1 MTEVEAAAKAPFA
14 GTALAPPTVE
24 AERTADGGWLLRQPV
39 PLGAVPDHLIG
50 VLRARAAEMPDRTF
64 LAERDGAGG
73 WRRLDYAGAAAKSAA
88 IGQALVERGHGAD
101 RPVAILSDNSID
113 FGLLQL
119 GAMHVGVPV
128 MPVSPAYSL
137 MSRDFEKLRGVIAH
151 HDPSA
156 IFVDTP
162 GPFAAALA
170 ALDLD
175 GRTILTSDGAD
186 GTESLAAWAATA
198 PGPALEARLAEIGPD
213 TVAKILLTSGST
225 GLPKGVINTQRM
237 LCANQVQTVFSYP
250 FLLERPPVICDWLP
264 WNHTFG
270 GNFCFNLTI
279 FHGGTFYLDDGK
291 PAPGLFDRTLANL
304 RAVDSTLYLNVP
316 RGYDV
321 LVQALEAD
329 AELRDHLLGDLDVLF
344 FAGAALPQSLRR
356 KLDALS
362 VAARGARTPIVTS
375 LGSTE
380 TAPAATYMTWDSD
393 VWGNVGV
400 PLPGVEV
407 KLAPNGDKLEA
418 RFRGVTISPGYWGA
432 PEITAKAFDEDGF
445 FRIGDAVKF
454 LDAGDPAQGLLFDG
468 RVTENFK
475 LLSGT
480 WVAVGTLRLAV
491 ISAAAPVLQDAV
503 ITGHDRDEIGIV
515 GFPSLPGCRAL
526 CPDLAADA
534 TLAEAIARPEI
545 RDRLAAGLARHN
557 AENRGS
563 STRIA
568 RALLA
573 AEPPAIDA
581 GEITDK
587 GYINQRAVLARRAAE
602 VERLHAEPSDA
613 GVIDLT
619 GRTAS

>member
-1 MTEVEAAAKAPFA
+1 MDDIAAAAKAPFA
-14 GTALAPPTVE
+14 ATALAPPTVE
-24 AERTADGGWLLRQPV
+24 AEATGDGGWLLRQPV

-50 VLRARAAEMPDRTF
+50 VLREQARAVPDRTF

-73 WRRLDYAGAAAKSAA
+73 WRKLDYRTAAAKSAA
-88 IGQALVERGHGAD
+88 IGQALIERGHGPD

-119 GAMHVGVPV
+119 GCMHVSVPV

-137 MSRDFEKLRGVIAH
+137 MSRDFAKLKGVIAH
-151 HDPSA
+151 HDPSVV
-156 IFVDTP
+156 FVDDP
-162 GPFAAALA
+162 GPFAAALE

-175 GRTILTSDGAD
+175 GRTLLTSDGA
-186 GTESLAAWAATA
+186 GGSESLAAWAETPAT
-198 PGPALEARLAEIGPD
+198 GALEARLAEVGPD

-237 LCANQVQTVFSYP
+237 LCGNQVQTIHAYP

-270 GNFCFNLTI
+270 GNFCFNLI
-279 FHGGTFYLDDGK
+279 LFHGGTFWLDEGK

-304 RAVDSTLYLNVP
+304 REVTPTLYLNVP

-321 LVQALEAD
+321 LVRALEAD
-329 AELRDHLLGDLDVLF
+329 PGLRDRLLGDLDVLF
-344 FAGAALPQSLRR
+344 FAGAALPQSLRE

-380 TAPAATYMTWDSD
+380 TAPAGTYMTWDSD
-393 VWGNVGV
+393 AWGNIGV

-418 RFRGVTISPGYWGA
+418 RFRGPTISPGYWGS
-432 PEITAKAFDEDGF
+432 PDLTAKAFDEDGY

-454 LDAGDPAQGLLFDG
+454 LDPGDPAQGLVFDG

-491 ISAAAPVLQDAV
+491 ISAAAPVLQDAA

-526 CPDLAADA
+526 CPDLADDA
-534 TLAEAIARPEI
+534 ALEDVIARPEI
-545 RDRLAAGLARHN
+545 RARLAEGLAAHN

-568 RALLA
+568 RAVLT

-602 VERLHAEPSDA
+602 VTRLHAAAPDA
-613 GVIDLT
+613 DVIDLT
-619 GRTAS
+619 GRA

>member
-1 MTEVEAAAKAPFA
+1 MDHIADAAKAPFA
-14 GTALAPPTVE
+14 ATRLAPPSVE
-24 AERTADGGWLLRQPV
+24 AEATGDGGWLLRQPV
-39 PLGAVPDHLIG
+39 PLGAVPDHLVG
-50 VLRARAAEMPDRTF
+50 VLRERAADAPDRTF

-88 IGQALVERGHGAD
+88 IGQALIERGHGPD

-119 GAMHVGVPV
+119 GCMHVSVPV

-137 MSRDFEKLRGVIAH
+137 MSRDFAKLKGVIAH
-151 HDPSA
+151 HDPGA
-156 IFVDTP
+156 VFVDRP
-162 GPFAAALA
+162 GPFAAALE
-170 ALDLD
+170 ALDME
-175 GRTILTSDGAD
+175 GRTLVTSDGEG
-186 GTESLAAWAATA
+186 GTESLARWAETE
-198 PGPALEARLAEIGPD
+198 PTDALEARLAGVGPD

-237 LCANQVQTVFSYP
+237 LCGNQAQTIFSYP

-270 GNFCFNLTI
+270 GNFCFNMTI

-291 PAPGLFDRTLANL
+291 PAPGPFDRTLANL
-304 RAVDSTLYLNVP
+304 RDVKSTLYLNVP
-316 RGYDV
+316 RGYDM
-321 LVQALEAD
+321 LVSALETD
-329 AELRDHLLGDLDVLF
+329 AELRDRLLGDLDVLF
-344 FAGAALPQSLRR
+344 FAGAALPQSLRE
-356 KLDALS
+356 KLDVLS

-380 TAPAATYMTWDSD
+380 TAPAGTYMTWDSD
-393 VWGNVGV
+393 AWGNIGV

-407 KLAPNGDKLEA
+407 KLVPNGDKLEA
-418 RFRGVTISPGYWGA
+418 RFRGPTISPGYWGA
-432 PEITAKAFDEDGF
+432 PDLTRKAFDEDGF

-454 LDAGDPAQGLLFDG
+454 LDEDDPAQGLVFDG

-491 ISAAAPVLQDAV
+491 ISAAAPVLQDAA
-503 ITGHDRDEIGIV
+503 ITGHDRDEIGII

-526 CPDLAADA
+526 CPELADDA
-534 TLAEAIARPEI
+534 TLEDVIARPEI
-545 RDRLAAGLARHN
+545 RERLRAGLARHN

-568 RALLA
+568 RALLSP
-573 AEPPAIDA
+573 EPPVIDA

-602 VERLHAEPSDA
+602 VERLHANPPDPDL
-613 GVIDLT
+613 IDLT
-619 GRTAS
+619 GSTA

>member
-1 MTEVEAAAKAPFA
+1 MDDIAVEAKAPFA
-14 GTALAPPTVE
+14 GTALAPPSVEVE
-24 AERTADGGWLLRQPV
+24 ATGDGSWLLRQPV
-39 PLGAVPDHLIG
+39 KLGALPDHLIG
-50 VLRARAAEMPDRTF
+50 ELRDRAAEVPDRIF
-64 LAERDGAGG
+64 LAERDGTGG
-73 WRRLDYAGAAAKSAA
+73 WRKLDYRAAAAKSAA
-88 IGQALVERGHGAD
+88 IGQALIDRGHGPG

-119 GAMHVGVPV
+119 GCMHVSVPV

-137 MSRDFEKLRGVIAH
+137 MSRDFAKLKGVIAH
-151 HDPSA
+151 HDPSV
-156 IFVDTP
+156 IFVDRP
-162 GPFAAALA
+162 GPFAAALD
-170 ALDLD
+170 ALDME
-175 GRTILTSDGAD
+175 GRTLVTSDGEG
-186 GTESLAAWAATA
+186 GTESLARWAETE
-198 PGPALEARLAEIGPD
+198 PTDALEARLAEVGPD
-213 TVAKILLTSGST
+213 TIAKILLTSGST

-237 LCANQVQTVFSYP
+237 LCGNQVQTIFSYP

-279 FHGGTFYLDDGK
+279 FHGGTFWLDDGK

-304 RAVDSTLYLNVP
+304 REVKSTLYLNVP

-321 LVQALEAD
+321 LVRALEAD
-329 AELRDHLLGDLDVLF
+329 ADLRDRLLGDLDVLF
-344 FAGAALPQSLRR
+344 FAGAALPQSLRE

-380 TAPAATYMTWDSD
+380 TAPAGTYMTWDSD
-393 VWGNVGV
+393 VWGNIGV
-400 PLPGVEV
+400 PLPGVEI
-407 KLAPNGDKLEA
+407 KLVPNGDKLEA
-418 RFRGVTISPGYWGA
+418 RFRGPTVSPGYWGS
-432 PEITAKAFDEDGF
+432 PDLTEKAFDEDGF

-454 LDAGDPAQGLLFDG
+454 LDPEDPAQGLIFDG

-503 ITGHDRDEIGIV
+503 ITGHDRDEIGLI
-515 GFPSLPGCRAL
+515 GIPSLPGCRSL
-526 CPDLAADA
+526 CPDLGDDA
-534 TLAEAIARPEI
+534 TLEDAIARPEI
-545 RDRLAAGLARHN
+545 RERLRAGLAAHN
-557 AENRGS
+557 AEHRGS

-568 RALLA
+568 RAVLSS
-573 AEPPAIDA
+573 EPPVIDA

-602 VERLHAEPSDA
+602 VERLHAGAPDA
-613 GVIDLT
+613 DVIDLT
-619 GRTAS
+619 GRTS

>member
-1 MTEVEAAAKAPFA
+1 MDHIADAAKAPFA
-14 GTALAPPTVE
+14 ATRLAPPSVE
-24 AERTADGGWLLRQPV
+24 AEATGDGGWLLRQPV

-50 VLRARAAEMPDRTF
+50 VLRERAADAPDRTF

-88 IGQALVERGHGAD
+88 IGQALIERGHGPD

-119 GAMHVGVPV
+119 GCMHVSVPV

-137 MSRDFEKLRGVIAH
+137 MSRDFAKLKGVIAH

-156 IFVDTP
+156 VFVDRP
-162 GPFAAALA
+162 GPFAAALE
-170 ALDLD
+170 ALDME
-175 GRTILTSDGAD
+175 GRTLVTSDGEG
-186 GTESLAAWAATA
+186 GTESLAEWAETE
-198 PGPALEARLAEIGPD
+198 PTDALEARLAGVGPD

-237 LCANQVQTVFSYP
+237 LCGNQAQTIFSYP
-250 FLLERPPVICDWLP
+250 FLLERPPTICDWLP

-270 GNFCFNLTI
+270 GNFCFNMTI

-291 PAPGLFDRTLANL
+291 PAPGPFERTLANL
-304 RAVDSTLYLNVP
+304 RDVKSTLYLNVP
-316 RGYDV
+316 RGYDM
-321 LVQALEAD
+321 LVSALEAD
-329 AELRDHLLGDLDVLF
+329 AELRDRLLGDLDVLF
-344 FAGAALPQSLRR
+344 FAGAALPQSLRE

-380 TAPAATYMTWDSD
+380 TAPAGTYMTWDSD
-393 VWGNVGV
+393 AWGNVGV

-407 KLAPNGDKLEA
+407 KLVPNGDKLEV
-418 RFRGVTISPGYWGA
+418 RFRGPTISPGYWGA
-432 PEITAKAFDEDGF
+432 PELTEKAFDEDGF

-454 LDAGDPAQGLLFDG
+454 LDPGDPAQGLVFDG

-491 ISAAAPVLQDAV
+491 ISAAAPVLQDAA
-503 ITGHDRDEIGIV
+503 ITGHDRDEIGII

-526 CPDLAADA
+526 CPDLRDDA
-534 TLAEAIARPEI
+534 TLEDVIARPEI
-545 RDRLAAGLARHN
+545 RERLREGLAAHN
-557 AENRGS
+557 AANRGS

-568 RALLA
+568 RALLSP
-573 AEPPAIDA
+573 EPPVIDA

-602 VERLHAEPSDA
+602 VERLHAGAPDA
-613 GVIDLT
+613 DVIDLT
-619 GRTAS
+619 GRSTA

>member
-1 MTEVEAAAKAPFA
+1 MDDIAAAAKAPFA
-14 GTALAPPTVE
+14 ATRLAPPTVE
-24 AERTADGGWLLRQPV
+24 AEATGDGGWLLRQPV
-39 PLGAVPDHLIG
+39 PLGELPDHLIG
-50 VLRARAAEMPDRTF
+50 VLREQARAVPDRTF

-73 WRRLDYAGAAAKSAA
+73 WRTLDYAQAAAKSAA
-88 IGQALVERGHGAD
+88 IGQALIERGHGPD

-119 GAMHVGVPV
+119 GCMHVSVPV

-137 MSRDFEKLRGVIAH
+137 MSRDFAKLKGVIAH

-156 IFVDTP
+156 IFVDKP
-162 GPFAAALA
+162 GPFAAALD

-175 GRTILTSDGAD
+175 GRTLLTSDGA
-186 GTESLAAWAATA
+186 GGSESLAAWAEIPVTD
-198 PGPALEARLAEIGPD
+198 ALESRLAQVGPD

-237 LCANQVQTVFSYP
+237 LCGNQVQTIHAYP

-270 GNFCFNLTI
+270 GNFCFNLI
-279 FHGGTFYLDDGK
+279 LFHGGTFWLDEGK
-291 PAPGLFDRTLANL
+291 PAPGLFEKTLANL
-304 RAVDSTLYLNVP
+304 REVEPTLYLNVP

-321 LVQALEAD
+321 LVRALEAD
-329 AELRDHLLGDLDVLF
+329 ADLRDRLLGDLDVLF
-344 FAGAALPQSLRR
+344 FAGAALPQSLRE
-356 KLDALS
+356 KLDTLS

-380 TAPAATYMTWDSD
+380 TAPAGTYMTWDSD
-393 VWGNVGV
+393 AWGNIGV

-418 RFRGVTISPGYWGA
+418 RFRGPTISPGYWGS
-432 PEITAKAFDEDGF
+432 PDLTRKAFDEEGY
-445 FRIGDAVKF
+445 FRIGDAVTF
-454 LDAGDPAQGLLFDG
+454 LDPGDPAQGLVFDG

-491 ISAAAPVLQDAV
+491 ISAAAPVLQDAA

-515 GFPSLPGCRAL
+515 GFPSLPGCRSL
-526 CPDLAADA
+526 CPDIADDA
-534 TLAEAIARPEI
+534 TLEDVIARPEI
-545 RDRLAAGLARHN
+545 RARLAEGLAAHN

-568 RALLA
+568 RAVLT

-602 VERLHAEPSDA
+602 VTRLHAAAPDED
-613 GVIDLT
+613 VIDLT
-619 GRTAS
+619 GRA

>member
-50 VLRARAAEMPDRTF
+50 VLRARASEVPDRTF
-64 LAERDGAGG
+64 LAERDGGG

-88 IGQALVERGHGAD
+88 IGQALVERGHGPD

-119 GAMHVGVPV
+119 GAMHVSVPV

-151 HDPSA
+151 HDPSVV
-156 IFVDTP
+156 FVDTP

-186 GTESLAAWAATA
+186 GTESLAEWAATA

-237 LCANQVQTVFSYP
+237 LCANQVQTIFSYP

-270 GNFCFNLTI
+270 GNFCFNMTI

-291 PAPGLFDRTLANL
+291 PAPGLFEKTLANL

-329 AELRDHLLGDLDVLF
+329 AGLRDHLLGDLDVLF

-362 VAARGARTPIVTS
+362 VAARGARTPVVTS

-418 RFRGVTISPGYWGA
+418 RFRGVTVSPGYWGA

-454 LDAGDPAQGLLFDG
+454 LDAGDPARGLLFDG

-503 ITGHDRDEIGIV
+503 IAGHDRDEICII

-534 TLAEAIARPEI
+534 PLEDAIARPEI
-545 RDRLAAGLARHN
+545 RARLAAGLAAHN

-568 RALLA
+568 RALLT
-573 AEPPAIDA
+573 AEPPVIDA

-587 GYINQRAVLARRAAE
+587 GYINQRAVLARRASE
-602 VERLHAEPSDA
+602 VERLYAEPSDA
-613 GVIDLT
+613 GAIDLT

>member
-64 LAERDGAGG
+64 LAERDGDG

-137 MSRDFEKLRGVIAH
+137 MSRDYEKLRGVIAH

-304 RAVDSTLYLNVP
+304 RDVKSTLYLNVP

>member
-1 MTEVEAAAKAPFA
+1 MTDLAAAAKPPFA
-14 GTALAPPTVE
+14 GTALALPTVAAE
-24 AERTADGGWLLRQPV
+24 ATGDGGWLLSQPV
-39 PLGAVPDHLIG
+39 ALNPLPDHLIA
-50 VLRARAAEMPDRTF
+50 VLREQAGRVPDRTF
-64 LAERDGAGG
+64 LAERDGSGG

-88 IGQALVERGHGAD
+88 IGEALLERGHGPD

-113 FGLLQL
+113 FALLML
-119 GAMHVGVPV
+119 GCMHVSVPV

-137 MSRDFEKLRGVIAH
+137 MSRDFEKLKGVIAH

-156 IFVDTP
+156 IFVDKP
-162 GPFAAALA
+162 GPFAAALE

-175 GRTILTSDGAD
+175 DRALITGDGE
-186 GTESLAAWAATA
+186 GGSESLARWAETE
-198 PGPALEARLAEIGPD
+198 PTQALGARLAEVGPD

-237 LCANQVQTVFSYP
+237 LCGNQIQAIFSYP

-270 GNFCFNLTI
+270 GNFCFNLTL
-279 FHGGTFYLDDGK
+279 FHGGTFWLDDGK
-291 PAPGLFDRTLANL
+291 PVPGLFDRTLANL
-304 RAVDSTLYLNVP
+304 REVEPTLYLNVP

-321 LVQALEAD
+321 LVRALEAD
-329 AELRDHLLGDLDVLF
+329 AALRDRLLGDLDVLF
-344 FAGAALPQSLRR
+344 FAGAALPQSLRE

-407 KLAPNGDKLEA
+407 KLVPNGDKLEA
-418 RFRGVTISPGYWGA
+418 RFRGATISPGYWGS
-432 PEITAKAFDEDGF
+432 PELTRKAFDEDGF

-454 LDAGDPAQGLLFDG
+454 LDPDDPAKGLLFDG

-503 ITGHDRDEIGIV
+503 ITGHDRDEIGII

-526 CPDLAADA
+526 CPDIAEDA
-534 TLAEAIARPEI
+534 PLSEVIARPEI
-545 RDRLAAGLARHN
+545 RARLADGLAAHN
-557 AENRGS
+557 AENLGS

-568 RALLA
+568 RASLT
-573 AEPPAIDA
+573 AEPPVIDA

-602 VERLHAEPSDA
+602 VERLHALAPDA
-613 GVIDLT
+613 DIIDLT
-619 GRTAS
+619 GRPS

>member
-1 MTEVEAAAKAPFA
+1 MTQPAGAAKAPIA
-14 GTALAPPTVE
+14 ATALAPPSVE
-24 AERTADGGWLLRQPV
+24 AERAGDGWLLRQPV
-39 PLGAVPDHLIG
+39 ALGEVPDHLIAI
-50 VLRARAAEMPDRTF
+50 LRARAAEAGERIF

-88 IGQALVERGHGAD
+88 IGEALIERGHGPD

-113 FGLLQL
+113 FALLML
-119 GAMHVGVPV
+119 GCMHVSVPV

-137 MSRDFEKLRGVIAH
+137 MSRDFAKLKGVIDH

-156 IFVDTP
+156 VFVDKP

-175 GRTILTSDGAD
+175 GRTLVTSDGAG
-186 GTESLAAWAATA
+186 GTESLAAWAGT
-198 PGPALEARLAEIGPD
+198 PPTEALEARLAEVGPD

-237 LCANQVQTVFSYP
+237 LCANQVQTIHAYP
-250 FLLERPPVICDWLP
+250 FLTARPPVICDWLP

-270 GNFCFNLTI
+270 GNFCFDMILV
-279 FHGGTFYLDDGK
+279 HGGTFWLDEGK
-291 PAPGLFDRTLANL
+291 PAPGLFEKTLANL
-304 RAVDSTLYLNVP
+304 RAVKPTLYLNVP

-321 LVQALEAD
+321 LVRALEAD
-329 AELRDHLLGDLDVLF
+329 AGLRDHLLGDLDVLF
-344 FAGAALPQSLRR
+344 FAGAALPQSLRE

-362 VAARGARTPIVTS
+362 VAARGERTPIVTS

-393 VWGNVGV
+393 AGGNIGV
-400 PLPGVEV
+400 PLPGVEM

-418 RFRGVTISPGYWGA
+418 RFRGPTISPGYWRA
-432 PEITAKAFDEDGF
+432 PETTAKAYDEDGF

-454 LDAGDPAQGLLFDG
+454 LDPGDPARGLVFDG

-475 LLSGT
+475 LLTGT

-491 ISAAAPVLQDAV
+491 ISAASPVLQDAV
-503 ITGHDRDEIGIV
+503 ITGHDRDEIGV
-515 GFPSLPGCRAL
+515 LGFPSLPGCRSL
-526 CPDLAADA
+526 CPDLGADA
-534 TLAEAIARPEI
+534 TLADAIARPEI
-545 RDRLAAGLARHN
+545 RQRLADGLAAHN
-557 AENRGS
+557 AQNRGS

-568 RALLA
+568 RAALT

-602 VERLHAEPSDA
+602 IERLHAAAPDA
-613 GVIDLT
+613 DVIVLS
-619 GRTAS
+619 GRSP

>member
-1 MTEVEAAAKAPFA
+1 MDDIAAAAKAPFA
-14 GTALAPPTVE
+14 ATALAPPTLE
-24 AERTADGGWLLRQPV
+24 AEATGDGGWLLRQPV

-50 VLRARAAEMPDRTF
+50 VLRERAAEAPERIF

-73 WRRLDYAGAAAKSAA
+73 WRTLDYRTAAAKSAA
-88 IGQALVERGHGAD
+88 IGQALIERGHGPD

-119 GAMHVGVPV
+119 GCMHVSVPV

-137 MSRDFEKLRGVIAH
+137 MSRDFAKLKGVIAH

-156 IFVDTP
+156 VFVDKP
-162 GPFAAALA
+162 GPFAAALE

-175 GRTILTSDGAD
+175 GRTLLTSDGAD
-186 GTESLAAWAATA
+186 GSESLAEWAETPATD
-198 PGPALEARLAEIGPD
+198 ALEARLAEVGPD

-237 LCANQVQTVFSYP
+237 LCANQVQTIHAYP

-270 GNFCFNLTI
+270 GNFCFNMIL
-279 FHGGTFYLDDGK
+279 FHGGTFWLDEGK
-291 PAPGLFDRTLANL
+291 PAPGLFEKTLANL
-304 RAVDSTLYLNVP
+304 RQVKPTLYLNVP

-321 LVQALEAD
+321 LVRALEAD
-329 AELRDHLLGDLDVLF
+329 AGLRDRLLGDLDVLF
-344 FAGAALPQSLRR
+344 FAGAALPQSLRE

-380 TAPAATYMTWDSD
+380 TAPAGTYMTWDSD
-393 VWGNVGV
+393 AWGNIGV
-400 PLPGVEV
+400 PLPGVEM

-418 RFRGVTISPGYWGA
+418 RFRGPTISPGYWGS
-432 PEITAKAFDEDGF
+432 PELTAKAFDDNGY

-454 LDAGDPAQGLLFDG
+454 LDEDDPAQGLVFDG

-491 ISAAAPVLQDAV
+491 ISAAAPVLQDAA
-503 ITGHDRDEIGIV
+503 ITGHDRDEIGLI

-526 CPDLAADA
+526 CPDLADDA
-534 TLAEAIARPEI
+534 TLADAVARPEI
-545 RDRLAAGLARHN
+545 RARLAEGLAAHN

-568 RALLA
+568 RALLSP
-573 AEPPAIDA
+573 EPPAIDA

-602 VERLHAEPSDA
+602 VERLHAAAPDDD
-613 GVIDLT
+613 VIDLT
-619 GRTAS
+619 GRST

>member
-1 MTEVEAAAKAPFA
+1 MDDIAAAAKAPFA
-14 GTALAPPTVE
+14 ATRLAPPTVE
-24 AERTADGGWLLRQPV
+24 AEATGDGGWLLRQPV
-39 PLGAVPDHLIG
+39 PLGELPDHLVG
-50 VLRARAAEMPDRTF
+50 VLRDRAAGAPDRTF
-64 LAERDGAGG
+64 LAERDGSGG
-73 WRRLDYAGAAAKSAA
+73 WRTLGYATAVRKSAA
-88 IGQALVERGHGAD
+88 IGQALIERGHGPD

-119 GAMHVGVPV
+119 GAMHVSVPV

-137 MSRDFEKLRGVIAH
+137 MSRDFEKLKGVIAH
-151 HDPSA
+151 HDPSVV
-156 IFVDTP
+156 FVDSP
-162 GPFAAALA
+162 GPFAAALE
-170 ALDLD
+170 ALDMD
-175 GRTILTSDGAD
+175 GRTLLTSDGA
-186 GTESLAAWAATA
+186 GGAESLAAWAATE
-198 PGPALEARLAEIGPD
+198 PTDALEARLAQVGPD

-237 LCANQVQTVFSYP
+237 LCGNQVQTIFSYP

-279 FHGGTFYLDDGK
+279 FHGGTFWLDDGK

-304 RAVDSTLYLNVP
+304 REVKPTLYLNVP

-321 LVQALEAD
+321 LVRALEAD
-329 AELRDHLLGDLDVLF
+329 PALSDRLLGDLDVLF
-344 FAGAALPQSLRR
+344 FAGAALPQSLRQ

-380 TAPAATYMTWDSD
+380 TAPAGTYMTWDSD
-393 VWGNVGV
+393 AWGNIGV

-407 KLAPNGDKLEA
+407 KLVPNGDKLEA
-418 RFRGVTISPGYWGA
+418 RFRGPTISPGYWGA
-432 PEITAKAFDEDGF
+432 PELTAKAFDGDGF

-454 LDAGDPAQGLLFDG
+454 LDEDDPAQGLVFDG

-515 GFPSLPGCRAL
+515 GFPSLPGCRSL
-526 CPDLAADA
+526 CPDIAADA
-534 TLAEAIARPEI
+534 PLADVVARPEI
-545 RDRLAAGLARHN
+545 RERLRAGLAAHN

-563 STRIA
+563 STRVA
-568 RALLA
+568 RALLSP
-573 AEPPAIDA
+573 EPPVIDA

-602 VERLHAEPSDA
+602 VERLHAGAPDED
-613 GVIDLT
+613 VIDLT
-619 GRTAS
+619 GSTS

>member
-1 MTEVEAAAKAPFA
+1 MDDIAAAAKAPFA
-14 GTALAPPTVE
+14 ATALAPPTVE
-24 AERTADGGWLLRQPV
+24 AEATGDGGWLLRQPV

-50 VLRARAAEMPDRTF
+50 VLRDRAAGAPERIF

-73 WRRLDYAGAAAKSAA
+73 WRTLDYRTAAAKSAA
-88 IGQALVERGHGAD
+88 IGQALIDRGHGPD

-119 GAMHVGVPV
+119 GCMHVSVPV

-137 MSRDFEKLRGVIAH
+137 MSRDFAKLKGVIAH

-156 IFVDTP
+156 VFVDDP
-162 GPFAAALA
+162 GPFAAALE

-175 GRTILTSDGAD
+175 GRMLLTSDGAD
-186 GTESLAAWAATA
+186 GTESLAEWAETPATD
-198 PGPALEARLAEIGPD
+198 ALEARLAGVGPD

-237 LCANQVQTVFSYP
+237 LCANQVQTIHAYP

-270 GNFCFNLTI
+270 GNFCFNMTL
-279 FHGGTFYLDDGK
+279 FHGGTFWLDEGK
-291 PAPGLFDRTLANL
+291 PAPGLFEKTLANL
-304 RAVDSTLYLNVP
+304 RQVKPTLYLNVP

-321 LVQALEAD
+321 LVRALEAD
-329 AELRDHLLGDLDVLF
+329 AGLRDRLLGDLDVLF
-344 FAGAALPQSLRR
+344 FAGAALPQSLRE

-380 TAPAATYMTWDSD
+380 TAPAGTYMTWDSD
-393 VWGNVGV
+393 AWGNIGV
-400 PLPGVEV
+400 PLPGVEM

-418 RFRGVTISPGYWGA
+418 RFRGPTVSPGYWGS
-432 PEITAKAFDEDGF
+432 PDLTAKAFDADGY

-454 LDAGDPAQGLLFDG
+454 LDPGDPAQGLVFDG

-491 ISAAAPVLQDAV
+491 ISAAAPVLQDAA
-503 ITGHDRDEIGIV
+503 ITGHDRDEIGLI

-526 CPDLAADA
+526 CPDLADDA
-534 TLAEAIARPEI
+534 TLADVIARPEI
-545 RDRLAAGLARHN
+545 RERLRAGLAQHN

-568 RALLA
+568 RALLT

-602 VERLHAEPSDA
+602 VDRLHADPPDPDL
-613 GVIDLT
+613 IDLT
-619 GRTAS
+619 GRPT

>member
-1 MTEVEAAAKAPFA
+1 MTDAAAAAKAPFA
-14 GTALAPPTVE
+14 GTALAPPTVG
-24 AERTADGGWLLRQPV
+24 AERTSDGGWLLRQPV
-39 PLGAVPDHLIG
+39 PLGEVPDHLIG
-50 VLRARAAEMPDRTF
+50 VLRARAAEVPDRTF
-64 LAERDGAGG
+64 LAERGGAGG
-73 WRRLDYAGAAAKSAA
+73 WRRLDYAAAAAKSAA
-88 IGQALVERGHGAD
+88 IGQALVERGHGPD

-119 GAMHVGVPV
+119 GAMHVSVPV

-156 IFVDTP
+156 IFVDSP

-175 GRTILTSDGAD
+175 GRTILTSDGEG
-186 GTESLAAWAATA
+186 GTESLADWAETE
-198 PGPALEARLAEIGPD
+198 PTEALEARLAGVGPD

-237 LCANQVQTVFSYP
+237 LCANQVQTIFSYP

-291 PAPGLFDRTLANL
+291 PAPGLFEKTLANL

-418 RFRGVTISPGYWGA
+418 RFRGVTVSPGYWGA

-454 LDAGDPAQGLLFDG
+454 LDPGDPAQGLLFDG

-503 ITGHDRDEIGIV
+503 VTGHDRDEICII

-534 TLAEAIARPEI
+534 SLEDAIARPEI
-545 RDRLAAGLARHN
+545 RARLAAGLARHN

-568 RALLA
+568 RALLT

-587 GYINQRAVLARRAAE
+587 GYINQRAVLTRRASE
-602 VERLHAEPSDA
+602 VERLYAEPSDA
-613 GVIDLT
+613 GTIDLT

>member
-24 AERTADGGWLLRQPV
+24 AERTGDGGWLLRQPV

-186 GTESLAAWAATA
+186 GTESLAAWTATA

-304 RAVDSTLYLNVP
+304 RDVKSTLYLNVP

>member
-1 MTEVEAAAKAPFA
+1 MDDIAAAAKAPFA
-14 GTALAPPTVE
+14 ATRLAPPTVE
-24 AERTADGGWLLRQPV
+24 AEATGDGGWLLRQPV
-39 PLGAVPDHLIG
+39 PLGELPDHLIG
-50 VLRARAAEMPDRTF
+50 VLREQAGAVPDRTF

-73 WRRLDYAGAAAKSAA
+73 WRTLDYAGAAAKSAA
-88 IGQALVERGHGAD
+88 IGQALIERGHEPD

-119 GAMHVGVPV
+119 GCMHVSVPV

-137 MSRDFEKLRGVIAH
+137 MSRDFAKLKGVIAH
-151 HDPSA
+151 HDPSVV
-156 IFVDTP
+156 FVDDP

-175 GRTILTSDGAD
+175 GRTLLTSDGAD
-186 GTESLAAWAATA
+186 GTESLAAWAET
-198 PGPALEARLAEIGPD
+198 PVTDALESRLAGVGPD

-237 LCANQVQTVFSYP
+237 LCGNQVQTIHAYP

-270 GNFCFNLTI
+270 GNFCFNLI
-279 FHGGTFYLDDGK
+279 LFHGGTFWLDEGK
-291 PAPGLFDRTLANL
+291 PAPGLFEKTLANL
-304 RAVDSTLYLNVP
+304 RAVTPTLYLNVP

-321 LVQALEAD
+321 LVRALEAD
-329 AELRDHLLGDLDVLF
+329 AGLRDRLLGDLDVLF
-344 FAGAALPQSLRR
+344 FAGAALPQSLRE

-380 TAPAATYMTWDSD
+380 TAPAGTYMTWDSD
-393 VWGNVGV
+393 AWGNVGV

-418 RFRGVTISPGYWGA
+418 RFRGPTISPGYWGS
-432 PEITAKAFDEDGF
+432 PDLTRKAFDEEGY
-445 FRIGDAVKF
+445 FRIGDAVTF
-454 LDAGDPAQGLLFDG
+454 LDPGDPAQGLVFDG

-491 ISAAAPVLQDAV
+491 ISAAAPVLQDAA

-515 GFPSLPGCRAL
+515 GFPSLPGCRSL
-526 CPDLAADA
+526 CPDLADDA
-534 TLAEAIARPEI
+534 ALEDVIARPEI
-545 RDRLAAGLARHN
+545 RARLAEGLAAHN

-568 RALLA
+568 RAVLT

-602 VERLHAEPSDA
+602 VERLHAAAPDA
-613 GVIDLT
+613 DVIDLT
-619 GRTAS
+619 GRST

>member
-1 MTEVEAAAKAPFA
+1 MDHIADAAKAPFA
-14 GTALAPPTVE
+14 ATRLAPPSVE
-24 AERTADGGWLLRQPV
+24 AEATGDGGWLLRQPV

-50 VLRARAAEMPDRTF
+50 VLRERAAEAPDRTF

-73 WRRLDYAGAAAKSAA
+73 WRRLDYRAAAVKSAA
-88 IGQALVERGHGAD
+88 IGQALIERGHGPD

-119 GAMHVGVPV
+119 GCMHVSVPV

-137 MSRDFEKLRGVIAH
+137 MSRDFAKLKGVIAH

-156 IFVDTP
+156 VFVDRP
-162 GPFAAALA
+162 GPFAAALE
-170 ALDLD
+170 ALDMD
-175 GRTILTSDGAD
+175 GRTLVTSDGEG
-186 GTESLAAWAATA
+186 GTESLARWAET
-198 PGPALEARLAEIGPD
+198 PVTDALEARLAEVGPD

-237 LCANQVQTVFSYP
+237 LCGNQAQTIFSYP

-270 GNFCFNLTI
+270 GNFCFNMTI

-291 PAPGLFDRTLANL
+291 PAPGPFERTLANL
-304 RAVDSTLYLNVP
+304 RDVKSTLYLNVP
-316 RGYDV
+316 RGYDM
-321 LVQALEAD
+321 LVSALEAD
-329 AELRDHLLGDLDVLF
+329 AELRDRLLGDLDVLF
-344 FAGAALPQSLRR
+344 FAGAALPQSLRE

-362 VAARGARTPIVTS
+362 VAARGVRTPIVTS

-380 TAPAATYMTWDSD
+380 TAPAGTYMTWDSD
-393 VWGNVGV
+393 AWGNIGV

-407 KLAPNGDKLEA
+407 KLVPNGDKLEA
-418 RFRGVTISPGYWGA
+418 RFRGPTISPGYWGA
-432 PEITAKAFDEDGF
+432 PDLTRKAFDEDGF

-454 LDAGDPAQGLLFDG
+454 LDPGDPAQGLVFDG

-491 ISAAAPVLQDAV
+491 ISAAAPVLQDAA
-503 ITGHDRDEIGIV
+503 ITGHDRDEIGII

-526 CPDLAADA
+526 CPDLADDA
-534 TLAEAIARPEI
+534 TLEDVIARPEI
-545 RDRLAAGLARHN
+545 RERLREGLARHN
-557 AENRGS
+557 AANRGS

-568 RALLA
+568 RALLSP
-573 AEPPAIDA
+573 EPPVIDA

-602 VERLHAEPSDA
+602 VERLHSDPPDPDL
-613 GVIDLT
+613 IDLT
-619 GRTAS
+619 GSTA

>member
-137 MSRDFEKLRGVIAH
+137 MSRDYEKLRGVIAH

-291 PAPGLFDRTLANL
+291 PAPGLFEKTLANL

>member
-1 MTEVEAAAKAPFA
+1 MDDIAVEAKAPFA
-14 GTALAPPTVE
+14 ATRLAPPSVE
-24 AERTADGGWLLRQPV
+24 VQDAGAGCWLLRQPV

-50 VLRARAAEMPDRTF
+50 VLREQASRVPDRTF
-64 LAERDGAGG
+64 LAERDADGG
-73 WRRLDYAGAAAKSAA
+73 WRRLDYATAARKSAA
-88 IGQALVERGHGAD
+88 IGQALIERGHGPD

-119 GAMHVGVPV
+119 GCMHVSVPV
-128 MPVSPAYSL
+128 MPVSAAYSL
-137 MSRDFEKLRGVIAH
+137 MSRDFAKLKGVIAH

-156 IFVDTP
+156 IFVDRP
-162 GPFAAALA
+162 GPFAAALD
-170 ALDLD
+170 ALDME
-175 GRTILTSDGAD
+175 GRTLLTSEGEG
-186 GTESLAAWAATA
+186 GTESLAAWAATE
-198 PGPALEARLAEIGPD
+198 PGPALEARLAEVGPD

-237 LCANQVQTVFSYP
+237 LCGNQAQTIFSYP
-250 FLLERPPVICDWLP
+250 FLMERPPVICDWLP

-270 GNFCFNLTI
+270 GNFCFNMTI

-291 PAPGLFDRTLANL
+291 PVPGLFDRTLANL
-304 RAVDSTLYLNVP
+304 RAVKSTLYLNVP

-321 LVQALEAD
+321 LVRALEAD
-329 AELRDHLLGDLDVLF
+329 AELRDHLLDDLDVLF
-344 FAGAALPQSLRR
+344 FAGAALPQSLRE

-362 VAARGARTPIVTS
+362 AAARGARTPIVTS

-380 TAPAATYMTWDSD
+380 TAPAGTYMTWDSD
-393 VWGNVGV
+393 AWGNIGL
-400 PLPGVEV
+400 PLPGVEL
-407 KLAPNGDKLEA
+407 KLAPNGDKLEV
-418 RFRGVTISPGYWGA
+418 RFRGPTISPGYWGA
-432 PEITAKAFDEDGF
+432 PDLTRKAFDEDGF

-454 LDAGDPAQGLLFDG
+454 LDPDDPARGLVFDG

-515 GFPSLPGCRAL
+515 GIPSLPGCRAL
-526 CPDLAADA
+526 CPGIGDDEPLEDV
-534 TLAEAIARPEI
+534 IARPEI
-545 RDRLAAGLARHN
+545 RERLRAGLAAHN

-568 RALLA
+568 RAVLSP
-573 AEPPAIDA
+573 EPPVIDA

-602 VERLHAEPSDA
+602 VERLHAAVPDPD
-613 GVIDLT
+613 VIQLT
-619 GRTAS
+619 GRTT

>member
-50 VLRARAAEMPDRTF
+50 VLRARASEVPDRTF
-64 LAERDGAGG
+64 LAERDGDG

-186 GTESLAAWAATA
+186 GTESLAAWTATA

-279 FHGGTFYLDDGK
+279 FHGGTFSLDDGK

>member
-186 GTESLAAWAATA
+186 GTESLAAWTATA

-291 PAPGLFDRTLANL
+291 PAPGLFEKTLANL

>member
-1 MTEVEAAAKAPFA
+1 MDHIADAAKAPFA
-14 GTALAPPTVE
+14 ATRLAPPSVE
-24 AERTADGGWLLRQPV
+24 AEATGDGGWLLRQPV

-50 VLRARAAEMPDRTF
+50 VLRERAADAPDRTF

-73 WRRLDYAGAAAKSAA
+73 WRRLDYRAAAAKSAA
-88 IGQALVERGHGAD
+88 IGQALIERGHGPD

-119 GAMHVGVPV
+119 GCMHVSVPV

-137 MSRDFEKLRGVIAH
+137 MSRDFAKLKGVIAH

-156 IFVDTP
+156 VFVDRP
-162 GPFAAALA
+162 GPFAAALE
-170 ALDLD
+170 ALDMD
-175 GRTILTSDGAD
+175 GRTLVTSDGE
-186 GTESLAAWAATA
+186 GGSESLARWAETE
-198 PGPALEARLAEIGPD
+198 PGPELEARLAEVGPD

-237 LCANQVQTVFSYP
+237 LCGNQAQTIFSYP
-250 FLLERPPVICDWLP
+250 FLLERPPTICDWLP

-270 GNFCFNLTI
+270 GNFCFNMTI

-291 PAPGLFDRTLANL
+291 PAPGPFERTLANL
-304 RAVDSTLYLNVP
+304 RDVKSTLYLNVP
-316 RGYDV
+316 RGYDM
-321 LVQALEAD
+321 LVSALEAD
-329 AELRDHLLGDLDVLF
+329 AELRDRLLGDLDVLF
-344 FAGAALPQSLRR
+344 FAGAALPQSLRE

-380 TAPAATYMTWDSD
+380 TAPAGTYMTWDSD
-393 VWGNVGV
+393 AWGNVGV

-407 KLAPNGDKLEA
+407 KLVPNGDKLEA
-418 RFRGVTISPGYWGA
+418 RFRGPTISPGYWGA
-432 PEITAKAFDEDGF
+432 PELTRKAFDEDGF

-454 LDAGDPAQGLLFDG
+454 LDEDDPAQGLVFDG

-491 ISAAAPVLQDAV
+491 ISAAAPVLQDAA
-503 ITGHDRDEIGIV
+503 ITGHDRDEIGII

-526 CPDLAADA
+526 CPDLGDDA
-534 TLAEAIARPEI
+534 TLEDVIARPEI
-545 RDRLAAGLARHN
+545 RERLREGLAAHN
-557 AENRGS
+557 AANRGS

-568 RALLA
+568 RALLSP
-573 AEPPAIDA
+573 EPPVIDA

-602 VERLHAEPSDA
+602 VERLHAGAPDA
-613 GVIDLT
+613 DVIDLT
-619 GRTAS
+619 GRSTA

>member
-1 MTEVEAAAKAPFA
+1 MDHIADAAKAPFA
-14 GTALAPPTVE
+14 ATRLAPPTVE
-24 AERTADGGWLLRQPV
+24 AEATGDGGWLLRQPV

-50 VLRARAAEMPDRTF
+50 VLREQAGRVPDRTF
-64 LAERDGAGG
+64 LAERDGSGG

-88 IGQALVERGHGAD
+88 IGQALIERGHGPD

-119 GAMHVGVPV
+119 GCMHVSVPV

-137 MSRDFEKLRGVIAH
+137 MSRDFEKLKGTIAH

-156 IFVDTP
+156 VFVDRP
-162 GPFAAALA
+162 GPFAAALD
-170 ALDLD
+170 ALDME
-175 GRTILTSDGAD
+175 GRTLVTSDGEG
-186 GTESLAAWAATA
+186 GTESLAEWAAT
-198 PGPALEARLAEIGPD
+198 PVTDALEARLAEVGPD

-237 LCANQVQTVFSYP
+237 LCGNQAQTIFSYP

-270 GNFCFNLTI
+270 GNFCFNMTI
-279 FHGGTFYLDDGK
+279 FHGGTFWLDDGK

-304 RAVDSTLYLNVP
+304 REVEPTLYLNVP

-321 LVQALEAD
+321 LVRALEAD
-329 AELRDHLLGDLDVLF
+329 AELRDRLLGDLDVLF
-344 FAGAALPQSLRR
+344 FAGAALPQSLRE

-393 VWGNVGV
+393 AWGNIGV
-400 PLPGVEV
+400 PLPGVEMR
-407 KLAPNGDKLEA
+407 LAPNGDKLEA
-418 RFRGVTISPGYWGA
+418 RFRGHTISPGYWGS
-432 PEITAKAFDEDGF
+432 PELTRKAFDEDGF

-454 LDAGDPAQGLLFDG
+454 LDEDDPARGLLFDG

-491 ISAAAPVLQDAV
+491 ISAAAPVLQDAA

-515 GFPSLPGCRAL
+515 GFPSLPGCRTL
-526 CPDLAADA
+526 CPDIGDDE
-534 TLAEAIARPEI
+534 TLEDVVARPEI
-545 RDRLAAGLARHN
+545 RERLRAGLAAHN
-557 AENRGS
+557 EENRGS

-568 RALLA
+568 RAVLSP
-573 AEPPAIDA
+573 EPPVIDA

-602 VERLHAEPSDA
+602 VERLHAEAPDA
-613 GVIDLT
+613 DVIDLT
-619 GRTAS
+619 GRSTA

>member
-1 MTEVEAAAKAPFA
+1 MDHIADAAKAPFA
-14 GTALAPPTVE
+14 ATRLAPPSVE
-24 AERTADGGWLLRQPV
+24 AEATGDGGWLLRQPV

-50 VLRARAAEMPDRTF
+50 VLRERAADAPDRTF
-64 LAERDGAGG
+64 LAERDGDGG

-88 IGQALVERGHGAD
+88 IGQALIERGHGPD

-119 GAMHVGVPV
+119 GCMHVSVPV

-137 MSRDFEKLRGVIAH
+137 MSRDFAKLKGAIAH

-156 IFVDTP
+156 VFVDRP
-162 GPFAAALA
+162 GPFAAALE
-170 ALDLD
+170 ALDME
-175 GRTILTSDGAD
+175 GRTLVTSDGEG
-186 GTESLAAWAATA
+186 GTESLAEWAGT
-198 PGPALEARLAEIGPD
+198 PVTDALEARLAEVGPD

-237 LCANQVQTVFSYP
+237 LCGNQAQTIFSYP

-270 GNFCFNLTI
+270 GNFCFNMTI

-291 PAPGLFDRTLANL
+291 PAPGPFERTLANL
-304 RAVDSTLYLNVP
+304 RDVKSTLYLNVP
-316 RGYDV
+316 RGYDM
-321 LVQALEAD
+321 LVSALEAD
-329 AELRDHLLGDLDVLF
+329 AELRDRLLGDLDVLF
-344 FAGAALPQSLRR
+344 FAGAALPQSLRE

-380 TAPAATYMTWDSD
+380 TAPAGTYMTWDSD
-393 VWGNVGV
+393 AWGNVGV

-407 KLAPNGDKLEA
+407 KLVPNGDKLEA
-418 RFRGVTISPGYWGA
+418 RFRGPTISPGYWGA
-432 PEITAKAFDEDGF
+432 PELTRKAFDEDGF

-454 LDAGDPAQGLLFDG
+454 LDPGDPAQGLVFDG

-491 ISAAAPVLQDAV
+491 ISAAAPVLQDAA
-503 ITGHDRDEIGIV
+503 ITGHDRDEIGII

-526 CPDLAADA
+526 CPDLGDDA
-534 TLAEAIARPEI
+534 TLADVIARPEI
-545 RDRLAAGLARHN
+545 RERLREGLAAHN
-557 AENRGS
+557 AANRGS

-568 RALLA
+568 RALLSP
-573 AEPPAIDA
+573 EPPVIDA

-602 VERLHAEPSDA
+602 VERLHAGAPDA
-613 GVIDLT
+613 DVIDLT
-619 GRTAS
+619 GRSTA

>member
-50 VLRARAAEMPDRTF
+50 VLRARASEVPDRTF
-64 LAERDGAGG
+64 LAERDGGG

-88 IGQALVERGHGAD
+88 IGQALVERGHGPD

-119 GAMHVGVPV
+119 GAMHVSVPV

-186 GTESLAAWAATA
+186 GTESLAEWAATA
-198 PGPALEARLAEIGPD
+198 PGPALEARLAGVGPD

-237 LCANQVQTVFSYP
+237 LCANQVQTIFSYP

-270 GNFCFNLTI
+270 GNFCFNMTI

-329 AELRDHLLGDLDVLF
+329 AGLRDHLLGDLDVLF

-362 VAARGARTPIVTS
+362 VAARGARTPVVTS

-418 RFRGVTISPGYWGA
+418 RFRGVTVSPGYWGA

-454 LDAGDPAQGLLFDG
+454 LDAGDPARGLLFDG

-503 ITGHDRDEIGIV
+503 IAGHDRDEICIV

-534 TLAEAIARPEI
+534 PLTEAIARPEI
-545 RDRLAAGLARHN
+545 RARLAAGLARHN

-568 RALLA
+568 RALLT
-573 AEPPAIDA
+573 AEPPVIDA

-587 GYINQRAVLARRAAE
+587 GYINQRAVLARRASE
-602 VERLHAEPSDA
+602 VERLYAEPSDA

>member
-24 AERTADGGWLLRQPV
+24 AERTGDGGWLLRQPV

-64 LAERDGAGG
+64 LAERDGDG

-137 MSRDFEKLRGVIAH
+137 MSRDYEKLRGVIAH

-186 GTESLAAWAATA
+186 GTESLAAWTATA

-304 RAVDSTLYLNVP
+304 RDVKSTLYLNVP

>member
-1 MTEVEAAAKAPFA
+1 MTQPAAAAKAPFA
-14 GTALAPPTVE
+14 ATALAPPSVV
-24 AERTADGGWLLRQPV
+24 AERAGDGWLLRQPV
-39 PLGAVPDHLIG
+39 ALGDVPDHLIG
-50 VLRARAAEMPDRTF
+50 VLRARAAEVGERVF

-73 WRRLDYAGAAAKSAA
+73 WRTLDYAAAAAKSAA
-88 IGQALVERGHGAD
+88 IGEALIQRGHGPD

-113 FGLLQL
+113 FALLML
-119 GAMHVGVPV
+119 GCMHVSVPV

-137 MSRDFEKLRGVIAH
+137 MSRDFAKLKGVIAR

-156 IFVDTP
+156 VFVDRP
-162 GPFAAALA
+162 APFAAALA

-175 GRTILTSDGAD
+175 GRALVTSDGAD
-186 GTESLAAWAATA
+186 GSESLAAWAGTE
-198 PGPALEARLAEIGPD
+198 PSDALEARLAEVRPD
-213 TVAKILLTSGST
+213 TIAKILLTSGST

-237 LCANQVQTVFSYP
+237 LCANQVQTIFSYP
-250 FLLERPPVICDWLP
+250 FLTERPPVICDWLP

-270 GNFCFNLTI
+270 GNFCLNMIL
-279 FHGGTFYLDDGK
+279 FHGGTFWLDDGK

-304 RAVDSTLYLNVP
+304 RDVKPTLYLNVP

-329 AELRDHLLGDLDVLF
+329 ASLRDRLLGDLDILF
-344 FAGAALPQSLRR
+344 FAGAALPQALRER
-356 KLDALS
+356 LDALS

-393 VWGNVGV
+393 VWGNVGL

-418 RFRGVTISPGYWGA
+418 RFRGPTISPGYWGA
-432 PEITAKAFDEDGF
+432 PETTAKAYDEEGF
-445 FRIGDAVKF
+445 FRIGDAVRF
-454 LDAGDPAQGLLFDG
+454 LDPDDPSRGLLFDG

-503 ITGHDRDEIGIV
+503 ITGHDRDEIGV
-515 GFPSLPGCRAL
+515 LGFPSLPGCRAL
-526 CPDLAADA
+526 CPDLGPDA
-534 TLAEAIARPEI
+534 TLEDAIARPEI
-545 RDRLAAGLARHN
+545 RERLRTGLAAHN
-557 AENRGS
+557 AANRGS

-568 RALLA
+568 RAALT

-602 VERLHAEPSDA
+602 IGRLHAEPPGA
-613 GVIDLT
+613 GVVALT
-619 GRTAS
+619 GRPT

>member
-291 PAPGLFDRTLANL
+291 PAPGLFEKTLANL

>member
-1 MTEVEAAAKAPFA
+1 
-14 GTALAPPTVE
+14 
-24 AERTADGGWLLRQPV
+24 
-39 PLGAVPDHLIG
+39 
-50 VLRARAAEMPDRTF
+50 
-64 LAERDGAGG
+64 
-73 WRRLDYAGAAAKSAA
+73 
-88 IGQALVERGHGAD
+88 
-101 RPVAILSDNSID
+101 
-113 FGLLQL
+113 
-119 GAMHVGVPV
+119 
-128 MPVSPAYSL
+128 
-137 MSRDFEKLRGVIAH
+137 
-151 HDPSA
+151 
-156 IFVDTP
+156 
-162 GPFAAALA
+162 
-170 ALDLD
+170 
-175 GRTILTSDGAD
+175 
-186 GTESLAAWAATA
+186 
-198 PGPALEARLAEIGPD
+198 
-213 TVAKILLTSGST
+213 
-225 GLPKGVINTQRM
+225 M

-291 PAPGLFDRTLANL
+291 PAPGLFEKTLANL

-587 GYINQRAVLARRAAE
+587 GYINQRAVLARRASE
-602 VERLHAEPSDA
+602 VERLYAEPSDA
-613 GVIDLT
+613 GAIDLT

>member
-1 MTEVEAAAKAPFA
+1 MDDIAAEAKTPFA
-14 GTALAPPTVE
+14 DTALAPPSVE
-24 AERTADGGWLLRQPV
+24 VEDAGGGSWLLRQPV

-50 VLRARAAEMPDRTF
+50 VLREQAGRVPDRTF
-64 LAERDGAGG
+64 LAERDADGG
-73 WRRLDYAGAAAKSAA
+73 WRRLDYASAAAKSAA
-88 IGQALVERGHGAD
+88 IGQALVERGHGPG

-119 GAMHVGVPV
+119 GAMHVSVPV
-128 MPVSPAYSL
+128 MPVSAAYSL
-137 MSRDFEKLRGVIAH
+137 MSRDFAKLKGVIAH
-151 HDPSA
+151 HDPSV
-156 IFVDTP
+156 IFVDDP
-162 GPFAAALA
+162 VPFAAALD
-170 ALDLD
+170 ALDME
-175 GRTILTSDGAD
+175 GRTLLTSDGEG
-186 GTESLAAWAATA
+186 GTESLAEWAATE
-198 PGPALEARLAEIGPD
+198 PGPELEARLAEVGPD

-237 LCANQVQTVFSYP
+237 LCGNQAQTIFSYP

-270 GNFCFNLTI
+270 GNFCFNMTI

-291 PAPGLFDRTLANL
+291 PVPGLFDRTLANL
-304 RAVDSTLYLNVP
+304 RAVKSTLYLNVP

-321 LVQALEAD
+321 LVRALEAD
-329 AELRDHLLGDLDVLF
+329 PELRDHLLDDLDVLF
-344 FAGAALPQSLRR
+344 FAGAALPQSLRE

-362 VAARGARTPIVTS
+362 AAARGARTPIVTS

-380 TAPAATYMTWDSD
+380 TAPAGTYMTWDSD
-393 VWGNVGV
+393 AWGNIGL
-400 PLPGVEV
+400 PLPGVEL
-407 KLAPNGDKLEA
+407 KLAPNGDKLEV
-418 RFRGVTISPGYWGA
+418 RFRGPTISPGYWGA
-432 PEITAKAFDEDGF
+432 PELTEKAFDEDGF

-454 LDAGDPAQGLLFDG
+454 LDPDDPARGLVFDG

-515 GFPSLPGCRAL
+515 GIPSLPGCRAL
-526 CPDLAADA
+526 CPDIAADEP
-534 TLAEAIARPEI
+534 LEEVIARPEI
-545 RDRLAAGLARHN
+545 RERLRAGLAAHN

-568 RALLA
+568 RAVLSP
-573 AEPPAIDA
+573 EPPVIDA

-602 VERLHAEPSDA
+602 VERLHAGTPDA
-613 GVIDLT
+613 DVIQLT
-619 GRTAS
+619 GRTT

>member
-1 MTEVEAAAKAPFA
+1 MDDIAAAAKAPFA
-14 GTALAPPTVE
+14 DTALAPPTVE
-24 AERTADGGWLLRQPV
+24 AEETGDGGWLLRQPV
-39 PLGAVPDHLIG
+39 KLGELPDHLIS
-50 VLRARAAEMPDRTF
+50 VLRERAAEVPDRTF
-64 LAERDGAGG
+64 LAERDGTGG
-73 WRRLDYAGAAAKSAA
+73 WRKLDYASAVAKSAA
-88 IGQALVERGHGAD
+88 IGQALIERGHGPD

-119 GAMHVGVPV
+119 ACMHVSVPA

-137 MSRDFEKLRGVIAH
+137 MSRDFAKLKGVIAH

-156 IFVDTP
+156 IFVDDP
-162 GPFAAALA
+162 GPFAAALE
-170 ALDLD
+170 ALDFD
-175 GRTILTSDGAD
+175 GRTLLTSDGAD
-186 GTESLAAWAATA
+186 GTESLAAWAETE
-198 PGPALEARLAEIGPD
+198 PTDALEARLAEVGPD

-237 LCANQVQTVFSYP
+237 LCGNQVQTIFSYP

-270 GNFCFNLTI
+270 GNFCFNVTI
-279 FHGGTFYLDDGK
+279 FHGGTFWLDDGK
-291 PAPGLFDRTLANL
+291 PVPGLFDRTLANL
-304 RAVDSTLYLNVP
+304 REVKPTLYLNVP

-321 LVQALEAD
+321 LVRALEAD
-329 AELRDHLLGDLDVLF
+329 PELSDRLLGDLDVLF
-344 FAGAALPQSLRR
+344 FAGAALPQSLRQ

-380 TAPAATYMTWDSD
+380 TAPAGTYMTWDSD
-393 VWGNVGV
+393 AWGNIGV
-400 PLPGVEV
+400 PLPGVEL
-407 KLAPNGDKLEA
+407 KLAPNGDKLEV
-418 RFRGVTISPGYWGA
+418 RFRGPTISPGYWGS
-432 PEITAKAFDEDGF
+432 PELTEKAFDEDGF

-454 LDAGDPAQGLLFDG
+454 LDPDDPARGLLFDG

-503 ITGHDRDEIGIV
+503 ITGHDRDEIGII
-515 GFPSLPGCRAL
+515 GIPSLPGCRAL
-526 CPDLAADA
+526 CPDIAEDA
-534 TLAEAIARPEI
+534 PLEDVIARPEI
-545 RDRLAAGLARHN
+545 RERLTAGLAAHN

-568 RALLA
+568 RAVLS
-573 AEPPAIDA
+573 AEPPVIDA

-602 VERLHAEPSDA
+602 VERLHAEVPDA
-613 GVIDLT
+613 DTIDLT
-619 GRTAS
+619 GRSTP

>member
-1 MTEVEAAAKAPFA
+1 MDDIAAAAKAPFA
-14 GTALAPPTVE
+14 ATALAPPTVE
-24 AERTADGGWLLRQPV
+24 AEATGDGGWLLRQPV

-50 VLRARAAEMPDRTF
+50 VLRDRAAGAPERIF
-64 LAERDGAGG
+64 LAERDREGG
-73 WRRLDYAGAAAKSAA
+73 WRTLDYRTAAAKSAA
-88 IGQALVERGHGAD
+88 IGQALIERGHGPD

-119 GAMHVGVPV
+119 GCMHVSVPV

-137 MSRDFEKLRGVIAH
+137 MSRDFAKLKGVIAH

-156 IFVDTP
+156 VFVDKP
-162 GPFAAALA
+162 GPFAAALE

-175 GRTILTSDGAD
+175 GRTLVTSDGAD
-186 GTESLAAWAATA
+186 GTESLAEWAGT
-198 PGPALEARLAEIGPD
+198 PVTDALEARLAEVGPD

-225 GLPKGVINTQRM
+225 GLPKGVINTQLM
-237 LCANQVQTVFSYP
+237 LCGNQVQTIHAYP

-270 GNFCFNLTI
+270 GNFCFNLI
-279 FHGGTFYLDDGK
+279 LFHGGTFWLDEGK
-291 PAPGLFDRTLANL
+291 PAPGLFEKTLANL
-304 RAVDSTLYLNVP
+304 RAVKPTLYLNVP

-321 LVQALEAD
+321 LVRALEAD
-329 AELRDHLLGDLDVLF
+329 AGLRDRLLGDLDVLF
-344 FAGAALPQSLRR
+344 FAGAALPQSLRE

-380 TAPAATYMTWDSD
+380 TAPAGTYMTWDSD
-393 VWGNVGV
+393 AWGNIGV
-400 PLPGVEV
+400 PLPGVEM

-418 RFRGVTISPGYWGA
+418 RFRGPTVSPGYWGS
-432 PEITAKAFDEDGF
+432 PDLTAKAFDADGY

-454 LDAGDPAQGLLFDG
+454 LDPGDPAQGLVFDG

-491 ISAAAPVLQDAV
+491 ISAAAPVLQDAA
-503 ITGHDRDEIGIV
+503 ITGHDRDEIGLI

-526 CPDLAADA
+526 CPDLADDA
-534 TLAEAIARPEI
+534 TLADVIARPEI
-545 RDRLAAGLARHN
+545 RERLRAGLAQHN

-568 RALLA
+568 RAVLT

-602 VERLHAEPSDA
+602 VARLHADPPDPDL
-613 GVIDLT
+613 IDLT
-619 GRTAS
+619 GRPT

>member
-50 VLRARAAEMPDRTF
+50 VLRARASEVPDRTF
-64 LAERDGAGG
+64 LAERDGGG

-88 IGQALVERGHGAD
+88 IGQALVERGHGPD

-119 GAMHVGVPV
+119 GAMHVSVPV

-175 GRTILTSDGAD
+175 GRTLLTSDGAD
-186 GTESLAAWAATA
+186 GTESLAEWAATA
-198 PGPALEARLAEIGPD
+198 PGPALEARLAGVGPD

-237 LCANQVQTVFSYP
+237 LCANQVQTIFSYP

-270 GNFCFNLTI
+270 GNFCFNMTI

-362 VAARGARTPIVTS
+362 VAARGARTPVVTS

-418 RFRGVTISPGYWGA
+418 RFRGVTVSPGYWGA

-454 LDAGDPAQGLLFDG
+454 LDAGDPARGLLFDG

-503 ITGHDRDEIGIV
+503 IAGHDRDEICIV

-534 TLAEAIARPEI
+534 PLTEAIARPEI

-568 RALLA
+568 RALLT
-573 AEPPAIDA
+573 AEPPVIDA

-587 GYINQRAVLARRAAE
+587 GYINQRAVLARRASE
-602 VERLHAEPSDA
+602 VERLYAEPSDA